1 MVRPL
6 DYGPHRQR
14 PGRFL
19 PHPALF
25 LAAAIL
31 ATACATGGE
40 ATSDG
45 DLLRYRWKE
54 GETYCYRIS
63 CKAEIA
69 DMLLE
74 ADGSTTY
81 TFGRAPEAT
90 PLTTTPEPVHG
101 SGTAFIV
108 SADGYLLTCNHVVH
122 GATEIKAAVGDQTMP
137 CEIVATDSAHDLAV
151 LHVDRHG
158 LPALPL
164 GDSEAVQLAE
174 EVRVVGYPL
183 SDVLGSNVKITQGSV
198 AGILAKRRTKT
209 FQIDA
214 MVNPGNSG
222 GPLLDGRGAVIGVIN
237 AQLVGRQIFKV
248 GFAVPVNYA
257 KAMLT
262 ERHIAFQTAAGGGK
276 LDGPALAKRVVPSV
290 AFVTVVSRGDE
301 FLPAGQ
307 PRLKFHAV
315 LDRNKRQRSLDAVS
329 SPIGD
334 SQRDDGQVVADEY
347 GEISHQS
354 SHVELPCLLG
364 PLGTVVIDS
373 LPAAGEQTTWRRE
386 EMITIAGPS
395 RGSSDDPL
403 GGIRPS
409 GFPVPDSPP
418 RLFGGFRWRLVEP
431 KLPHPATRE
440 VRYSTDAPK
449 GGTQVIHKHVELASL
464 EADDAN
470 PKLELVGTGETV
482 FDLKAGIPQKI
493 TFSGKFTLREESQTL
508 TVPVTLV
515 CTRATEKEQPPAA
528 AGKPAAGTPAPTA
541 PPATNRLSS
550 ALADLRAAD
559 KDWDNCF
566 RALEELSL
574 MAPVEN
580 RREEVAEVLNSYL
593 VEKNYSARSSAL
605 RAVQTWGTPRNVP
618 ALISLLNSSES
629 ASMRQRAIEIL
640 ARWNDPRAAAA
651 IAQRLKEPADRAA
664 ASRALKTLGRPAEDA
679 TIALL
684 ADEDPQVRDAACLVL
699 GEIGGAKSIA
709 ALKERASKE
718 KDVAARVREVLE
730 KLQRKP

>member
-1 MVRPL
+1 
-6 DYGPHRQR
+6 
-14 PGRFL
+14 
-19 PHPALF
+19 
-25 LAAAIL
+25 
-31 ATACATGGE
+31 
-40 ATSDG
+40 
-45 DLLRYRWKE
+45 
-54 GETYCYRIS
+54 
-63 CKAEIA
+63 
-69 DMLLE
+69 MLLE
-74 ADGSTTY
+74 ADGITTY

-90 PLTTTPEPVHG
+90 PLTTTPELTHG
-101 SGTAFIV
+101 SGTAFVV

-122 GATEIKAAVGDQTMP
+122 GATEIKAGLGDQAMP
-137 CEIVATDSAHDLAV
+137 CQIVATDSAHDLAV
-151 LHVDRHG
+151 LHVDRQG

-222 GPLLDGRGAVIGVIN
+222 GPLLDNRGAVIGVIN

-262 ERHIAFQTAAGGGK
+262 ERHIAFQTAAAGGK

-290 AFVTVVSRGDE
+290 AFVTVVSRGDD

-315 LDRNKRQRSLDAVS
+315 LDRNKRQRSPDAVS
-329 SPIGD
+329 SPID
-334 SQRDDGQVVADEY
+334 ASQRDDGQVIADEY

-364 PLGTVVIDS
+364 PLGTVAIDS
-373 LPAAGEQTTWRRE
+373 LPASGEQTTWRRD

-395 RGSSDDPL
+395 RGTNDPL
-403 GGIRPS
+403 SGIRPS
-409 GFPVPDSPP
+409 GFPLPDSPP
-418 RLFGGFRWRLVEP
+418 PILGGFRWRLVEP
-431 KLPHPATRE
+431 QFHHPATRE
-440 VRYSTDAPK
+440 VRYSADAPQ
-449 GGTQVIHKHVELASL
+449 GGTQVLHKHLELTSL

-470 PKLELVGTGETV
+470 PKLELAGTGETV
-482 FDLKAGIPQKI
+482 FDLKAGIPQKL
-493 TFSGKFTLREESQTL
+493 TFSGKFVLREEGQTL
-508 TVPVTLV
+508 TVPVTLL
-515 CTRATEKEQPPAA
+515 CARATEKDQPPTIPPAA
-528 AGKPAAGTPAPTA
+528 GAPAPAATPGAT
-541 PPATNRLSS
+541 PATNRLNS

-559 KDWDNCF
+559 KDWDKCF

-574 MAPVEN
+574 MAAVEN
-580 RREEVAEVLNSYL
+580 RREEVAEVLNAYL

-605 RAVQTWGTPRNVP
+605 RAVQTWGGPRNVP

-629 ASMRQRAIEIL
+629 ASMRQRAMEIL

-651 IAQRLKEPADRAA
+651 IAQRLKEPADRSAA
-664 ASRALKTLGRPAEDA
+664 ARALKALGRAAEEA

-684 ADEDPQVRDAACLVL
+684 ADEDPEVRDAACLVL

-709 ALKERASKE
+709 ALKERAGKE
-718 KDVAARVREVLE
+718 KDAVAARIRETLD